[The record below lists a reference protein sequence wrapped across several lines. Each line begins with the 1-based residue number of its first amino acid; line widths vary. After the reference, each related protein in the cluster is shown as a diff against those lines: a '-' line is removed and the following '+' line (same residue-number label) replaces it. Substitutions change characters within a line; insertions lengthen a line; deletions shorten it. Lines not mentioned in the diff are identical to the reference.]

1 MLVKYPTSRKTKK
14 HQSHPIQEMRDEM
27 GQKIGDGVFFL
38 FQDRPTPN
46 LISSVMVGAT
56 FYDMVIS

>member
-1 MLVKYPTSRKTKK
+1 
-14 HQSHPIQEMRDEM
+14 MRDEM